1 MFNTKINNHLN
12 FKVMNKFKLFPLAL
26 AAFAFSACTS
36 EDVADNNPVTGEGTR
51 SYVAVNI
58 NNVGSSGTRAD
69 VYENGNAKENA
80 ISKVRFYFFTQ
91 NGGPYKMTDG
101 TNWKEISPVTGNGK
115 HEPNI
120 ERITDAMLVID
131 GSTKAAPYSMM
142 AVVNPQ
148 TIEDGVLTNS
158 MSKSA
163 VENAISQQ
171 NFKQNGNDAT
181 DFVMSNSVYVDGG
194 QKVWAS
200 NISGYVQTTAEAATA
215 KPVDI
220 FVERVAVKIETSTSN
235 MSELGDATKVYEV
248 GETTTGKKVYVKING
263 WGIANENNNANL
275 VKQISL
281 NWNDENLG
289 FAAGSS
295 WNIPAYKRCFWEN
308 SARVTQAENRSWNAY
323 STTTDKPYYTL
334 PNTTFIPK
342 YVVAAQLVYA
352 DGQAAEICSYKGV
365 EYLSENDVKNA
376 ILNENKTFF
385 KKNGNDYNNLA
396 ATDIVFNVD
405 ADNGYEVRAKL
416 AEGVVVYKET
426 ADGWVDATAEA
437 KTSLAKDAARI
448 YKSGMTY
455 YYTNIKHLGAAG
467 KIAEYGLVRNHIYKI
482 DVTNIKG
489 FGTPVYD
496 PDHKFD
502 PVIPE
507 DVKTYLAAK
516 LNVLSWRVVSQ
527 SVELGK

>member
-26 AAFAFSACTS
+26 AALAFSACTS
-36 EDVADNNPVTGEGTR
+36 DNLAENEPVTGEGTR

-69 VYENGNAKENA
+69 VYEDGNAKENA
-80 ISKVRFYFFTQ
+80 ISKVRFYFFTPT
-91 NGGPYKMTDG
+91 GEPYKMTDG
-101 TNWKEISPVTGNGK
+101 TNWKDISPVTGNGQVN
-115 HEPNI
+115 PNI

-131 GSTKAAPYSMM
+131 GATKAAPHSMM
-142 AVVNPQ
+142 AVVNPE
-148 TIEDGVLTNS
+148 TIETGVLTNL
-158 MSKSA
+158 MTKTA

-416 AEGVVVYKET
+416 AEGVVVYKKT

>member
-1 MFNTKINNHLN
+1 
-12 FKVMNKFKLFPLAL
+12 MNKFKLFPLAV

-36 EDVADNNPVTGEGTR
+36 EDAVDNNPVNGEGTR

-58 NNVGSSGTRAD
+58 NNVGANGTRAA
-69 VYENGNAKENA
+69 VYEDGNANENG

-91 NGGPYKMTDG
+91 NGDPYKMTDE

-115 HEPNI
+115 ENPNI

-142 AVVNPQ
+142 AIVNPQ
-148 TIEDGVLTNS
+148 TIETGVLTNS
-158 MSKSA
+158 MSKTA
-163 VENAISQQ
+163 VEEAVSKKNFRQ
-171 NFKQNGNDAT
+171 NENDAT

-235 MSELGDATKVYEV
+235 MSELGGATKVYEV

-281 NWNDENLG
+281 NWKDENLG

-308 SARVTQAENRSWNAY
+308 SARVTQAENKSWNAY

-342 YVVAAQLVYA
+342 YVVAARLVYA

-365 EYLSENDVKNA
+365 EYLSEGDVKNV

-396 ATDIVFNVD
+396 ATDIVFYVD
-405 ADNGYEVRAKL
+405 ANNSYEVRAKL
-416 AEGVVVYKET
+416 AEGVVVYKKT

-502 PVIPE
+502 PEIPE

>member
-1 MFNTKINNHLN
+1 
-12 FKVMNKFKLFPLAL
+12 MNKFKLFPLAL
-26 AAFAFSACTS
+26 AALAFSACTS
-36 EDVADNNPVTGEGTR
+36 DNLAENEPVTGEGTR

-58 NNVGSSGTRAD
+58 NNVGSGGTRAD
-69 VYENGNAKENA
+69 VYEDGNAKENA
-80 ISKVRFYFFTQ
+80 ISKVRFYFFTPT
-91 NGGPYKMTDG
+91 GEPYKMTDG
-101 TNWKEISPVTGNGK
+101 TNWKDISPVTGNSK
-115 HEPNI
+115 VNPNI

-131 GSTKAAPYSMM
+131 GATKAAPHSMM
-142 AVVNPQ
+142 AVVNPE
-148 TIEDGVLTNS
+148 TIEDGVLTNL
-158 MSKSA
+158 MTKAA
-163 VENAISQQ
+163 VEDAISKQ

-200 NISGYVQTTAEAATA
+200 NISGYVETTADAAKA

-248 GETTTGKKVYVKING
+248 GETTTGKTVYAKING
-263 WGIANENNNANL
+263 WGIANENDNAYL

-281 NWNDENLG
+281 NWTDANLG

-295 WNIPAYKRCFWEN
+295 WNIPAYKRCFWEVA
-308 SARVTQAENRSWNAY
+308 ARFTSESKSWNAY
-323 STTTDKPYYTL
+323 STATDMPYYTL
-334 PNTTFIPK
+334 PNTSLFIPQ
-342 YVVAAQLVYA
+342 YVVAAQLVYN
-352 DGQAAEICSYKGV
+352 DGTAAEICSYKGV

-376 ILNENKTFF
+376 ILNENKSFF
-385 KKNGNDYNNLA
+385 KKNGNAYNNLA
-396 ATDIVFNVD
+396 AADIVFNVD
-405 ADNGYEVRAKL
+405 ANNSYEVRANL

-426 ADGWVDATAEA
+426 ANGWVDATAEA

-455 YYTNIKHLGAAG
+455 YFTNIKHLGAAG
-467 KIAEYGLVRNHIYKI
+467 KTADYGLVRNHIYKI

-507 DVKTYLAAK
+507 EVKTYLAAK

>member
-1 MFNTKINNHLN
+1 
-12 FKVMNKFKLFPLAL
+12 MNKFKLFPLAL
-26 AAFAFSACTS
+26 AALAFSACTS
-36 EDVADNNPVTGEGTR
+36 DNLAENEPVTGEGTR

-69 VYENGNAKENA
+69 VYEDGNAQENA
-80 ISKVRFYFFTQ
+80 ISKVRFYFFTPT
-91 NGGPYKMTDG
+91 GEPYKMTDG
-101 TNWKEISPVTGNGK
+101 TNWKEISPVTGNGQIA
-115 HEPNI
+115 PNI

-131 GSTKAAPYSMM
+131 GATKAAPHSMM

-148 TIEDGVLTNS
+148 TIETGVLTNS
-158 MSKSA
+158 MSKAA
-163 VENAISQQ
+163 VEEAISKKNFRQ
-171 NFKQNGNDAT
+171 NENDAT

-235 MSELGDATKVYEV
+235 MSELGDATPVYEV
-248 GETTTGKKVYVKING
+248 GETTTGKKVYAKING
-263 WGIANENNNANL
+263 WGIANENDNANL

-281 NWNDENLG
+281 NWTDANLG

-295 WNIPAYKRCFWEN
+295 WNIPAYKRCFWEDAPRFT
-308 SARVTQAENRSWNAY
+308 SESKPWNAY
-323 STTTDKPYYTL
+323 STATDKPYYTL
-334 PNTTFIPK
+334 PNTSFIPQ
-342 YVVAAQLVYA
+342 YVVAAQLVYN
-352 DGQAAEICSYKGV
+352 DGTAAEICSYKGV

-376 ILNENKTFF
+376 ILNENKSFF

-405 ADNGYEVRAKL
+405 ANNSYEVRATL

-426 ADGWVDATAEA
+426 DNGWVDATTAA

-448 YKSGMTY
+448 YNSCMTY
-455 YYTNIKHLGAAG
+455 YYTNIKHLGEAG

>member
-1 MFNTKINNHLN
+1 
-12 FKVMNKFKLFPLAL
+12 MNKFKLFPLAL
-26 AAFAFSACTS
+26 AALAFSACTS
-36 EDVADNNPVTGEGTR
+36 DNLAENNPVTGEGTR

-69 VYENGNAKENA
+69 VYEDGNAKENA
-80 ISKVRFYFFTQ
+80 ISKVRFYFFTPT
-91 NGGPYKMTDG
+91 GEPYKMTDG
-101 TNWKEISPVTGNGK
+101 TNWKEISPVTGNGQIA
-115 HEPNI
+115 PNI

-148 TIEDGVLTNS
+148 TIETGVLTNS
-158 MSKSA
+158 MTKAA
-163 VENAISQQ
+163 VEEAISKKNFRQ
-171 NFKQNGNDAT
+171 NENDAT

-200 NISGYVQTTAEAATA
+200 NISGYVQTTAEAAKA

-248 GETTTGKKVYVKING
+248 GETTTGKTVYAKING
-263 WGIANENNNANL
+263 WGIANENDNAYL

-281 NWNDENLG
+281 NWTDANLG

-295 WNIPAYKRCFWEN
+295 WNIPAYKRCFWEVA
-308 SARVTQAENRSWNAY
+308 ARFTSESKSWNAY
-323 STTTDKPYYTL
+323 STATDMPYYTL
-334 PNTTFIPK
+334 PNTSLFIPQ
-342 YVVAAQLVYA
+342 YVVAAQLVYN
-352 DGQAAEICSYKGV
+352 DGTAAEICSYKGV

-376 ILNENKTFF
+376 ILNENKSFF
-385 KKNGNDYNNLA
+385 KKNGNAYNNLA
-396 ATDIVFNVD
+396 AADIVFNVD
-405 ADNGYEVRAKL
+405 ANNSYEVRANL

-426 ADGWVDATAEA
+426 ANGWVDATAEA

-455 YYTNIKHLGAAG
+455 YFTNIKHLGAAG
-467 KIAEYGLVRNHIYKI
+467 KTADYGLVRNHIYKI

-507 DVKTYLAAK
+507 EVKTYLAAK

>member
-1 MFNTKINNHLN
+1 
-12 FKVMNKFKLFPLAL
+12 MNKFKLFPLAL
-26 AAFAFSACTS
+26 AALAFSACTS
-36 EDVADNNPVTGEGTR
+36 DNLAENEPVNGEGTR

-69 VYENGNAKENA
+69 VYEDGNAQENA
-80 ISKVRFYFFTQ
+80 ISKVRFYFFTPT
-91 NGGPYKMTDG
+91 GEPYKMTDG
-101 TNWKEISPVTGNGK
+101 TNWKEISPVTGNGQIA
-115 HEPNI
+115 PNI

-131 GSTKAAPYSMM
+131 GATKAAPHSMM

-148 TIEDGVLTNS
+148 TIETGVLTNS
-158 MSKSA
+158 MSKAA
-163 VENAISQQ
+163 VEEAISKKNFRQ
-171 NFKQNGNDAT
+171 NENDAT
-181 DFVMSNSVYVDGG
+181 DFVMSNSVYADGG

-200 NISGYVQTTAEAATA
+200 NISGYVQTTADAAKA

-220 FVERVAVKIETSTSN
+220 FVERVAVKVETTTSN
-235 MSELGDATKVYEV
+235 MSELSDATPVYEV
-248 GETTTGKKVYVKING
+248 GETTTGKKVYAKING
-263 WGIANENNNANL
+263 WGIANENDNANL

-281 NWNDENLG
+281 NWTDADLG

-295 WNIPAYKRCFWEN
+295 WNIPAYKRCFWEDAPRFT
-308 SARVTQAENRSWNAY
+308 SESKSWNAY
-323 STTTDKPYYTL
+323 STATDKPYYTL
-334 PNTTFIPK
+334 PNTSFIPQ
-342 YVVAAQLVYA
+342 YVVAAQLVYN
-352 DGQAAEICSYKGV
+352 DGTAAEICSYKGV

-376 ILNENKTFF
+376 ILNENKSFF

-396 ATDIVFNVD
+396 AADIVFNVD
-405 ADNGYEVRAKL
+405 ANNSYEVRATL
-416 AEGVVVYKET
+416 AEGVVVYKKT

-455 YYTNIKHLGAAG
+455 YFTNIKHLGAAG
-467 KIAEYGLVRNHIYKI
+467 KTAEYGLVRNHIYKI

-502 PVIPE
+502 PEIPE

>member
-1 MFNTKINNHLN
+1 
-12 FKVMNKFKLFPLAL
+12 MNKFKLFPLAL
-26 AAFAFSACTS
+26 AALAFSACTS
-36 EDVADNNPVTGEGTR
+36 DNLAENEPVTGEGTR

-69 VYENGNAKENA
+69 VYEDGNAQENA
-80 ISKVRFYFFTQ
+80 ISKVRFYFFTPT
-91 NGGPYKMTDG
+91 GEPYKMTDG
-101 TNWKEISPVTGNGK
+101 TNWKEISPVTGNGQIA
-115 HEPNI
+115 PNI

-148 TIEDGVLTNS
+148 TIETGVLTNS
-158 MSKSA
+158 MSKAA
-163 VENAISQQ
+163 VEEAISKKNFRQ
-171 NFKQNGNDAT
+171 NENDAT

-235 MSELGDATKVYEV
+235 MSELGDATPVYEV
-248 GETTTGKKVYVKING
+248 GETTTGKKVYAKING
-263 WGIANENNNANL
+263 WGIANENDNANL

-281 NWNDENLG
+281 NWTDANLG

-295 WNIPAYKRCFWEN
+295 WNIPAYKRCFWEDAPRFT
-308 SARVTQAENRSWNAY
+308 SESKPWNAY
-323 STTTDKPYYTL
+323 STATDKPYYTL
-334 PNTTFIPK
+334 PNTSFIPQ
-342 YVVAAQLVYA
+342 YVVAAQLVYN
-352 DGQAAEICSYKGV
+352 DGTAAEICSYKGV
-365 EYLSENDVKNA
+365 EYLSENDVKYA
-376 ILNENKTFF
+376 ILNENKSFF

-396 ATDIVFNVD
+396 AADIVFNVD
-405 ADNGYEVRAKL
+405 ANNSYEVRATL

-426 ADGWVDATAEA
+426 DNGWVDATTEA

-455 YYTNIKHLGAAG
+455 YFTNIKHLGAAG
-467 KIAEYGLVRNHIYKI
+467 KTAEYGLVRNHIYKI

-507 DVKTYLAAK
+507 EVKTYLAAK

>member
-1 MFNTKINNHLN
+1 
-12 FKVMNKFKLFPLAL
+12 MNKFKLFPLAL
-26 AAFAFSACTS
+26 AALAFSACTS
-36 EDVADNNPVTGEGTR
+36 DDVAENNPVNGEGTR

-69 VYENGNAKENA
+69 VYEDGNAKENA
-80 ISKVRFYFFTQ
+80 ISRVRFYFFTPT
-91 NGGPYKMTDG
+91 GEPYKMTDG
-101 TNWKEISPVTGNGK
+101 TNWKEISPVTGNGQIA
-115 HEPNI
+115 PNI

-131 GSTKAAPYSMM
+131 GATKAAPHSMM

-148 TIEDGVLTNS
+148 TIETGVLTSS
-158 MSKSA
+158 MSKAA
-163 VENAISQQ
+163 VEEAISKKNFRQ
-171 NFKQNGNDAT
+171 NENDAT

-235 MSELGDATKVYEV
+235 MSELGDATPVYEV
-248 GETTTGKKVYVKING
+248 GETTTGKKVYAKING
-263 WGIANENNNANL
+263 WGIANENDNANL

-281 NWNDENLG
+281 NWTDANLG
-289 FAAGSS
+289 FTAGSS
-295 WNIPAYKRCFWEN
+295 WNIPAYKRCFWEDAPRFT
-308 SARVTQAENRSWNAY
+308 SESKPWNAY
-323 STTTDKPYYTL
+323 STATDKPYYTL
-334 PNTTFIPK
+334 PNTSFIPQ
-342 YVVAAQLVYA
+342 YVVAAQLVYN
-352 DGQAAEICSYKGV
+352 DGTAAEICSYKGV

-376 ILNENKTFF
+376 ILNENKSFF
-385 KKNGNDYNNLA
+385 KKNENDYNNLA
-396 ATDIVFNVD
+396 AADIVFNVD
-405 ADNGYEVRAKL
+405 ANNSYEVRATL

-426 ADGWVDATAEA
+426 DNGWVDATAEA

-455 YYTNIKHLGAAG
+455 YFTNIKHLGAAG
-467 KIAEYGLVRNHIYKI
+467 KTAEYGLVRNHIYKI

-496 PDHKFD
+496 PNHKFD

>member
-1 MFNTKINNHLN
+1 
-12 FKVMNKFKLFPLAL
+12 MNKFKLFPLAL
-26 AAFAFSACTS
+26 AALAFSACTS
-36 EDVADNNPVTGEGTR
+36 DNLAENEPVTGEGTR

-69 VYENGNAKENA
+69 VYEDGNAQENA
-80 ISKVRFYFFTQ
+80 ISKVRFYFFTPT
-91 NGGPYKMTDG
+91 GEPYKMTDG
-101 TNWKEISPVTGNGK
+101 TNWKEISPVTGNGQIA
-115 HEPNI
+115 PNI

-131 GSTKAAPYSMM
+131 GATKAAPHSMM

-148 TIEDGVLTNS
+148 TIETGVLTNS
-158 MSKSA
+158 MSKAA
-163 VENAISQQ
+163 VEEAISKKNFRQ
-171 NFKQNGNDAT
+171 NENDAT

-235 MSELGDATKVYEV
+235 MSELGDATPVYEV
-248 GETTTGKKVYVKING
+248 GETTTGKKVYAKING
-263 WGIANENNNANL
+263 WGIANENDNANL

-281 NWNDENLG
+281 NWTDANLG

-295 WNIPAYKRCFWEN
+295 WNIPAYKRCFWEDAPRFT
-308 SARVTQAENRSWNAY
+308 SESKPWNAY
-323 STTTDKPYYTL
+323 STATDKPYYTL
-334 PNTTFIPK
+334 PNTSFIPQ
-342 YVVAAQLVYA
+342 YVVAAQLVYN
-352 DGQAAEICSYKGV
+352 DGTAAEICSYKGV

-376 ILNENKTFF
+376 ILNENKSFF

-396 ATDIVFNVD
+396 AADIVFNVG
-405 ADNGYEVRAKL
+405 ANNSYEVRATL

-426 ADGWVDATAEA
+426 ANGWVDATAEA

-455 YYTNIKHLGAAG
+455 YFTNIKHLGAAG
-467 KIAEYGLVRNHIYKI
+467 KTAEYGLVRNHIYKI

-496 PDHKFD
+496 PNHKFD

>member
-1 MFNTKINNHLN
+1 
-12 FKVMNKFKLFPLAL
+12 MNKFKLFPLAL
-26 AAFAFSACTS
+26 AALAFSACTS
-36 EDVADNNPVTGEGTR
+36 DDVAENNH
-51 SYVAVNI
+51 I

-69 VYENGNAKENA
+69 VYEDGNAQENA
-80 ISKVRFYFFTQ
+80 ISKVRFYFFTPT
-91 NGGPYKMTDG
+91 GEPYKMTDG
-101 TNWKEISPVTGNGK
+101 TNWKEISPVTGNGQIA
-115 HEPNI
+115 PNI

-148 TIEDGVLTNS
+148 TIETGVLTNS
-158 MSKSA
+158 MSKAA
-163 VENAISQQ
+163 VEEAISKKNFRQ
-171 NFKQNGNDAT
+171 NENDAT

-200 NISGYVQTTAEAATA
+200 NISGYVQTTAEAAKA

-220 FVERVAVKIETSTSN
+220 FVERVAVKVETTTSN
-235 MSELGDATKVYEV
+235 MSELRDATPVYEV
-248 GETTTGKKVYVKING
+248 GETTTGKKVYAKING
-263 WGIANENNNANL
+263 WGIANENDNANL

-281 NWNDENLG
+281 NWTDANLG

-295 WNIPAYKRCFWEN
+295 WNIPAYKRCFWEDAPRFT
-308 SARVTQAENRSWNAY
+308 SESKSWNAY
-323 STTTDKPYYTL
+323 STATDKPYYTL
-334 PNTTFIPK
+334 PNTSFIPQ
-342 YVVAAQLVYA
+342 YVVAAQLVYN
-352 DGQAAEICSYKGV
+352 DGTAAEICSYKGV

-376 ILNENKTFF
+376 ILNENKSFF

-396 ATDIVFNVD
+396 AADIVFNVD
-405 ADNGYEVRAKL
+405 ANNSYEVRATL

-426 ADGWVDATAEA
+426 ANGWVDATAEA

-455 YYTNIKHLGAAG
+455 YFTNIKHLGAAG
-467 KIAEYGLVRNHIYKI
+467 KTAEYGLVRNHIYKI

-507 DVKTYLAAK
+507 EVKTYLAAK

>member
-80 ISKVRFYFFTQ
+80 ISKVRFYFFTPT
-91 NGGPYKMTDG
+91 GEPYKMTDG
-101 TNWKEISPVTGNGK
+101 TNWKEISPVTGNGQIA
-115 HEPNI
+115 PNI

-148 TIEDGVLTNS
+148 TIETGVLTNS
-158 MSKSA
+158 MSKAA
-163 VENAISQQ
+163 VEEAISKKNFRQ
-171 NFKQNGNDAT
+171 NENDAT

-200 NISGYVQTTAEAATA
+200 NISGYVQTTADAATA

-235 MSELGDATKVYEV
+235 MSELRDATPAYEV
-248 GETTTGKKVYVKING
+248 GETTTGKKVYAKING
-263 WGIANENNNANL
+263 WGIANENDNANL

-281 NWNDENLG
+281 NWTDANLG

-295 WNIPAYKRCFWEN
+295 WNIPAYKRCFWEDAPRFT
-308 SARVTQAENRSWNAY
+308 SKSKSWNAY
-323 STTTDKPYYTL
+323 STATDKPYYTL
-334 PNTTFIPK
+334 PNTSFIPQ
-342 YVVAAQLVYA
+342 YVVAAQLVYN
-352 DGQAAEICSYKGV
+352 DGTAAEICSYKGV

-396 ATDIVFNVD
+396 AADIVFNVD
-405 ADNGYEVRAKL
+405 ANNSYEVRATL
-416 AEGVVVYKET
+416 AEGVVVYKE
-426 ADGWVDATAEA
+426 AANGWVDATAEA

-455 YYTNIKHLGAAG
+455 YFTNIKHLGAAG
-467 KIAEYGLVRNHIYKI
+467 KTAEYGLVRNHIYKI

-496 PDHKFD
+496 PGHKFD

-507 DVKTYLAAK
+507 EVKTYLAAK

>member
-1 MFNTKINNHLN
+1 
-12 FKVMNKFKLFPLAL
+12 MNKFKLFPLAL

-36 EDVADNNPVTGEGTR
+36 EEVAENNPINGEGTR

-58 NNVGSSGTRAD
+58 NNVGANGTRAA
-69 VYENGNAKENA
+69 VYEDGNANENG

-91 NGGPYKMTDG
+91 NGDPYKMTDG

-115 HEPNI
+115 ENPNI

-142 AVVNPQ
+142 AIVNPQ
-148 TIEDGVLTNS
+148 TIETGVLTNS
-158 MSKSA
+158 MSKTA
-163 VENAISQQ
+163 VEEAVSKKNFRQ
-171 NFKQNGNDAT
+171 NENDAT
-181 DFVMSNSVYVDGG
+181 EFVMSNSVYVEGG

-200 NISGYVQTTAEAATA
+200 NITGYVETTAEKAKA

-220 FVERVAVKIETSTSN
+220 FVERVAVKIETTTN
-235 MSELGDATKVYEV
+235 NISELGDATPVYEV
-248 GETTTGKKVYVKING
+248 GETTTGKKVYAKING
-263 WGIANENNNANL
+263 WGIAYENDNANL

-281 NWNDENLG
+281 DWNDANLG
-289 FAAGSS
+289 FAAGNP
-295 WNIPAYKRCFWEN
+295 WNNAAYKRCFWEDA
-308 SARVTQAENRSWNAY
+308 ARFEAVDKSWNEY
-323 STTTDKPYYTL
+323 STATDKPYYTL

-342 YVVAAQLVYA
+342 YVVAAQLVYN

-365 EYLSENDVKNA
+365 EYLSEVDVKNA
-376 ILNENKTFF
+376 ILNENKTFY

-396 ATDIVFNVD
+396 AADIVFNVD
-405 ADNGYEVRAKL
+405 GNNSYEVRAAL

-426 ADGWVDATAEA
+426 DNGWIDATVEA
-437 KTSLAKDAARI
+437 NTSLAKDAARI

-455 YYTNIKHLGAAG
+455 YFTDIKHLGAAG
-467 KIAEYGLVRNHIYKI
+467 KTAEYGLVRNHIYRI
-482 DVTNIKG
+482 DINSITG

-496 PDHKFD
+496 PNHKFD

-507 DVKTYLAAK
+507 EIKTYLAARI
-516 LNVLSWRVVSQ
+516 NVLSWRVVSQ
-527 SVELGK
+527 SVDLGK

>member
-1 MFNTKINNHLN
+1 
-12 FKVMNKFKLFPLAL
+12 MNKFKLFPLAL
-26 AAFAFSACTS
+26 AALAFSACTS
-36 EDVADNNPVTGEGTR
+36 DNLAENNPVTGEGTR

-69 VYENGNAKENA
+69 VYEDGNAKENA
-80 ISKVRFYFFTQ
+80 ISKVRFYFFTPT
-91 NGGPYKMTDG
+91 GEPYKMTDG
-101 TNWKEISPVTGNGK
+101 TNWKDISPVTGNGQVN
-115 HEPNI
+115 PNI

-131 GSTKAAPYSMM
+131 GATKAAPHSMM
-142 AVVNPQ
+142 AVVNPE
-148 TIEDGVLTNS
+148 TIEDGVLTNL
-158 MSKSA
+158 MTKTA
-163 VENAISQQ
+163 VENAISKQ
-171 NFKQNGNDAT
+171 NFKLNGNDAT

-200 NISGYVQTTAEAATA
+200 NISGYVETTADAAKA

-220 FVERVAVKIETSTSN
+220 FVERVAVKVETTTIN
-235 MSELGDATKVYEV
+235 MSELSDKTPVYEV
-248 GETTTGKKVYVKING
+248 GETTTGKKVYAKING
-263 WGIANENNNANL
+263 WGIANENDNAYL

-281 NWNDENLG
+281 NWTDANLG

-295 WNIPAYKRCFWEN
+295 WNIPAYKRCFWEVA
-308 SARVTQAENRSWNAY
+308 ARFTSESKSWNAY
-323 STTTDKPYYTL
+323 STATDMPYYTL
-334 PNTTFIPK
+334 PNTSLFIPQ
-342 YVVAAQLVYA
+342 YVVAAQLVYN
-352 DGQAAEICSYKGV
+352 DGTAAEICSYKGV

-376 ILNENKTFF
+376 ILNENKSFF
-385 KKNGNDYNNLA
+385 KKNGNAYNNLA
-396 ATDIVFNVD
+396 AADIVFNVD
-405 ADNGYEVRAKL
+405 ANNSYEVRANL

-455 YYTNIKHLGAAG
+455 YFTNIKHLGAAG
-467 KIAEYGLVRNHIYKI
+467 KTADYGLVRNHIYKI

-507 DVKTYLAAK
+507 EVKTYLAAK
-516 LNVLSWRVVSQ
+516 LNVLSWRVVNQ

>member
-1 MFNTKINNHLN
+1 
-12 FKVMNKFKLFPLAL
+12 MNKFKLFPLAL
-26 AAFAFSACTS
+26 AALAFSACTS
-36 EDVADNNPVTGEGTR
+36 DNLAENNPVNGEGTR

-69 VYENGNAKENA
+69 VYEDGNAQENA
-80 ISKVRFYFFTQ
+80 ISRVRFYFFTPT
-91 NGGPYKMTDG
+91 GEPYKMTDG
-101 TNWKEISPVTGNGK
+101 TNWKEISPVTGNGQIA
-115 HEPNI
+115 PNI

-148 TIEDGVLTNS
+148 TIETGVLTNS
-158 MSKSA
+158 MSKAA
-163 VENAISQQ
+163 VEEAISKKNFRQ
-171 NFKQNGNDAT
+171 NENDAT

-248 GETTTGKKVYVKING
+248 GETTTGKKVYAKING
-263 WGIANENNNANL
+263 WGIANENDNANL

-281 NWNDENLG
+281 NWTDANLG

-295 WNIPAYKRCFWEN
+295 WNIPAYKRCFWEDAPRFT
-308 SARVTQAENRSWNAY
+308 SESKPWNAY
-323 STTTDKPYYTL
+323 STATDKPYYTL
-334 PNTTFIPK
+334 PNTSFIPQ
-342 YVVAAQLVYA
+342 YVVAAQLVYN
-352 DGQAAEICSYKGV
+352 DGTAAEICSYKGV

-376 ILNENKTFF
+376 ILNENKSFF

-396 ATDIVFNVD
+396 AADIVFNVG
-405 ADNGYEVRAKL
+405 ANNSYEVRATL

-455 YYTNIKHLGAAG
+455 YFTNIKHLGAAG
-467 KIAEYGLVRNHIYKI
+467 KTAEYGLVRNHIYKI

-496 PDHKFD
+496 PNHKFD

-507 DVKTYLAAK
+507 EVKTYLAAK

>member
-1 MFNTKINNHLN
+1 
-12 FKVMNKFKLFPLAL
+12 MNKFKLFPLAL
-26 AAFAFSACTS
+26 AALAFSACTS
-36 EDVADNNPVTGEGTR
+36 DNLAENEPVTGEGTR

-69 VYENGNAKENA
+69 VYEDGNAQENA
-80 ISKVRFYFFTQ
+80 ISKVRFYFFTPT
-91 NGGPYKMTDG
+91 GEPYKMTDG
-101 TNWKEISPVTGNGK
+101 TNWKEISPVTGNGQIA
-115 HEPNI
+115 PNI

-131 GSTKAAPYSMM
+131 GATKAAPHSMM

-148 TIEDGVLTNS
+148 TIETGVLTNS
-158 MSKSA
+158 MSKAA
-163 VENAISQQ
+163 VEEAISKKNFRQ
-171 NFKQNGNDAT
+171 NENDAT

-235 MSELGDATKVYEV
+235 MSELGDATPVYEV
-248 GETTTGKKVYVKING
+248 GETTTGKKVYAKING
-263 WGIANENNNANL
+263 WGIANENDNANL

-281 NWNDENLG
+281 NWTDANLG

-295 WNIPAYKRCFWEN
+295 WNIPAYKRCFWEDAPRFT
-308 SARVTQAENRSWNAY
+308 SESKPWNAY
-323 STTTDKPYYTL
+323 STATDKPYYTL
-334 PNTTFIPK
+334 PNTSFIPQ
-342 YVVAAQLVYA
+342 YVVAAQLVYN
-352 DGQAAEICSYKGV
+352 DGTAAEICSYKGV

-376 ILNENKTFF
+376 ILNENKSFF

-396 ATDIVFNVD
+396 AADIVFNVG
-405 ADNGYEVRAKL
+405 ANNSYEVRATL

-426 ADGWVDATAEA
+426 ANGWVDATAEA

-455 YYTNIKHLGAAG
+455 YFTNIKHLGAAG
-467 KIAEYGLVRNHIYKI
+467 KTAEYGLVRNHIYKI

-502 PVIPE
+502 PEIPE

>member
-1 MFNTKINNHLN
+1 
-12 FKVMNKFKLFPLAL
+12 MNKFKLFPLAL
-26 AAFAFSACTS
+26 AALAFSACTS
-36 EDVADNNPVTGEGTR
+36 DNLAENEPVTGEGTR

-69 VYENGNAKENA
+69 VYEDGNAQENA
-80 ISKVRFYFFTQ
+80 ISKVRFYFFTPT
-91 NGGPYKMTDG
+91 GEPYKMTDG
-101 TNWKEISPVTGNGK
+101 TNWKEISPVTGNGQIA
-115 HEPNI
+115 PNI

-131 GSTKAAPYSMM
+131 GATKAAPHSMM

-148 TIEDGVLTNS
+148 TIETGVLTNS
-158 MSKSA
+158 MSKAA
-163 VENAISQQ
+163 VEEAISKKNFRQ
-171 NFKQNGNDAT
+171 NENDAT

-235 MSELGDATKVYEV
+235 MSELGDATPVYEV
-248 GETTTGKKVYVKING
+248 GETTTGKKVYAKING
-263 WGIANENNNANL
+263 WGIANENDNANL

-281 NWNDENLG
+281 NWTDANLG

-295 WNIPAYKRCFWEN
+295 WNIPAYKRCFWEDAPRFT
-308 SARVTQAENRSWNAY
+308 SESKPWNAY
-323 STTTDKPYYTL
+323 STATDKPYYTL
-334 PNTTFIPK
+334 PNTSFIPQ
-342 YVVAAQLVYA
+342 YVVAAQLVYN
-352 DGQAAEICSYKGV
+352 DGTAAEICSYKGV

-376 ILNENKTFF
+376 ILNENKSFF

-396 ATDIVFNVD
+396 AADIVFNVG
-405 ADNGYEVRAKL
+405 ANNSYEVRATL

-455 YYTNIKHLGAAG
+455 YFTNIKHLGAAG
-467 KIAEYGLVRNHIYKI
+467 KTAEYGLVRNHIYKI

-496 PDHKFD
+496 PNHKFD

-527 SVELGK
+527 RVELGK